1 MLVSV
6 STAKGTGWRSGGAVS
21 DILKLVSHDRPSA
34 YVRLKEEIL
43 TGILLPG
50 APLNETDLAER
61 YEVSRTPIREA
72 LMRLDHDRVVERQRR
87 GYRVRIVSPE
97 EVLEIYEARSVIE
110 AAAAAAAADRH
121 TPTDRIRL
129 SAANSRYQE
138 LEDPDPIARVQ
149 ANVNFHAT
157 IWEASHNRA
166 YADVLERL
174 NLQFL
179 RFPNTTLTFPGRWEQ
194 SQKEHQEL
202 TDAILRRQA
211 GLAGELARL
220 HTEGAST
227 VRVRVWEAEINQ
239 DPAQIGHD
247 LLSD

>member
-1 MLVSV
+1 MNKQGIERCSV
-6 STAKGTGWRSGGAVS
+6 MSPTRSADLGCQTRSQHGPSCETTDERDLLGEPVRDSFGQLEQAPVGPPQA
-21 DILKLVSHDRPSA
+21 HD
-34 YVRLKEEIL
+34 
-43 TGILLPG
+43 
-50 APLNETDLAER
+50 
-61 YEVSRTPIREA
+61 
-72 LMRLDHDRVVERQRR
+72 
-87 GYRVRIVSPE
+87 
-97 EVLEIYEARSVIE
+97 VLEIYEARPVIE
-110 AAAAAAAADRH
+110 AAAAAAAAERH

-138 LEDPDPIARVQ
+138 LTDPDPIARVQ
-149 ANVNFHAT
+149 ANVDFHAT

-220 HTEGAST
+220 HTEAAST
-227 VRVRVWEAEINQ
+227 VRVGVWEAEINQ
-239 DPAQIGHD
+239 DPTQIGHD